1 MRGRR
6 PILTVLAAGAVLLV
20 AGRAFAFLYTEHVWY
35 SALGAT
41 QLWLERLADSTV
53 LQASA
58 FVAAAAFAFA
68 NLSAVRHS
76 ILSLVLPRR
85 LGNVE
90 FAEAVSP
97 RNLDILALIIA
108 VIIAAV
114 ASPAVPSWPRLAL
127 VRANVRFEETDPYH
141 QVDLSYYSTWLPLE
155 LELHRWAWIV
165 VLVVALAVTTLYALT
180 PGLRWEQGRVRMT
193 LYVRRHLAVL
203 AATILLM
210 LAWRARLRSFTLL
223 FDGSGP
229 DAAFTTMDHRWL
241 LPAYVIL
248 SVATVVAAALFVWSS
263 WNRQIALSAVALAG
277 ALVLWVSVDLLLPLV
292 VDAPPPNTRAAA
304 EADAPYLATREAFT
318 RRAFDNADAVTPG
331 EIERDGTVLVRSA
344 TVSRA
349 MRLAHVSPGARGYL
363 IVSDMAG
370 SASPQLVS
378 VMSRLA
384 HAWREQDARL
394 LGGNL
399 PRRARIL
406 RVRDVSRRVGRLAPV
421 FTQGSRST
429 ALFRADTL
437 YWVTDLY
444 TSFDTY
450 PLSRRF
456 TIAGARRGYFR
467 HAATAFT
474 NGTSGAVTIVA
485 NPAADPVAR
494 AWQARFPAVVRPLD
508 AAAAWT
514 AELTIEPQVPFPEV
528 TGTDV
533 AFRARVR
540 ELYLRMRAALSTSD
554 LVAFGVAFDSL
565 GALLER
571 TGAARGQR

>member
-1 MRGRR
+1 MRARH
-6 PILTVLAAGAVLLV
+6 PLLAVLVAGAVLLV
-20 AGRAFAFLYTEHVWY
+20 AGRAVAFLYTEHVWY

-41 QLWLERLADSTV
+41 QLWLERLADTTV
-53 LQASA
+53 LRASA
-58 FVAAAAFAFA
+58 FIAAAAFAFA

-90 FAEAVSP
+90 FGEAVPP
-97 RNLDILALIIA
+97 RRLDTLAVIIA

-127 VRANVRFEETDPYH
+127 IRAQVRFDETDPYH
-141 QVDLSYYSTWLPLE
+141 QVDLGYYTTWLPLE

-165 VLVVALAVTTLYALT
+165 VLVVSLSVAALYALT
-180 PGLRWEQGRVRMT
+180 PGLRWEKGRVRMT

-229 DAAFTTMDHRWL
+229 DAAFTTLDHRWL
-241 LPAYVIL
+241 LPGYVIL

-263 WNRQIALSAVALAG
+263 WNRQTALSVA
-277 ALVLWVSVDLLLPLV
+277 ALGGVLILWVSVDVLLPLV
-292 VDAPPPNTRAAA
+292 VDSPPPNTRAAA
-304 EADAPYLATREAFT
+304 EADAPYLGTREAFT
-318 RRAFDNADAVTPG
+318 RRAFDDAETLTPG
-331 EIERDGTVLVRSA
+331 ELERDGTVLVRSA
-344 TVSRA
+344 NVTRA
-349 MRLAHVSPGARGYL
+349 TRLAHVAPGARGYL
-363 IVSDMAG
+363 IVSDAAG
-370 SASPQLVS
+370 NASPQL
-378 VMSRLA
+378 MTLISRVA

-394 LGGNL
+394 IGGNI
-399 PRRARIL
+399 PPRARIL

-421 FTQGSRST
+421 FTQGSRSA

-444 TSFDTY
+444 SSFDTY
-450 PLSRRF
+450 PLSHRF

-474 NGTSGAVTIVA
+474 NGVSGAVMIVA
-485 NPAADPVAR
+485 NPVADPVTR
-494 AWQARFPAVVRPLD
+494 AWQRRFPATIQPLD
-508 AAAAWT
+508 ASAAWT
-514 AELTIEPQVPFPEV
+514 AELTIEPETPLPEM
-528 TGTDV
+528 TGTDI

-571 TGAARGQR
+571 AGAPAGPR

>member
-1 MRGRR
+1 
-6 PILTVLAAGAVLLV
+6 LLAVLLAGAVLLV
-20 AGRAFAFLYTEHVWY
+20 AGRAFAFLYTEHAWY

-41 QLWLERLADSTV
+41 QLWLERLADTTL
-53 LQASA
+53 LQTSA

-90 FAEAVSP
+90 FGEAVSP
-97 RNLDILALIIA
+97 RRLDTLAVIIA

-114 ASPAVPSWPRLAL
+114 ASPAVPSWPQLAL
-127 VRANVRFEETDPYH
+127 VRAGVRFDESDPYH
-141 QVDLSYYSTWLPLE
+141 QVDLSYYTTWLPLE

-165 VLVVALAVTTLYALT
+165 VLVVALAVTALYALT
-180 PGLRWEQGRVRMT
+180 PSLRWENGRVRMT

-203 AATILLM
+203 AATILVM

-229 DAAFTTMDHRWL
+229 DAAFTTIDHRWL
-241 LPAYVIL
+241 LPGYVVV
-248 SVATVVAAALFVWSS
+248 SVATVVAAALFLWSS
-263 WNRQIALSAVALAG
+263 WNRQIVLSVVALAG
-277 ALVLWVSVDLLLPLV
+277 VLILWVSVDLLLPLV
-292 VDAPPPNTRAAA
+292 VEAPPPNTRAAA

-318 RRAFDNADAVTPG
+318 RRAFDNGDALTPG
-331 EIERDGTVLVRSA
+331 EVQRNGTVLVRSA

-349 MRLAHVSPGARGYL
+349 ARLAHVSPGARGYL
-363 IVSDMAG
+363 IVSDAG
-370 SASPQLVS
+370 GSSSPQLITAI
-378 VMSRLA
+378 SRMA

-399 PRRARIL
+399 PPRARIL

-421 FTQGSRST
+421 FMQGSRSA
-429 ALFRADTL
+429 ALFRSDTL

-456 TIAGARRGYFR
+456 TVAGARRGYFR

-494 AWQARFPAVVRPLD
+494 AWQVRFPGVFRPLD
-508 AAAAWT
+508 AAVAWT
-514 AELTIEPQVPFPEV
+514 AELTIEPEPPLPEA

-571 TGAARGQR
+571 ASAATGQR